1 MVIAIILVN
10 VMIIMNAEMEVGKEI
25 IVVIL
30 IVGIT
35 GTTEVIIVVAIDM
48 KMILLVKWIV
58 IVEDLDVTMTNH
70 VDRVRALQVEDLAM
84 IKHNKVKRFVS
95 SLLCYL

>member
-1 MVIAIILVN
+1 
-10 VMIIMNAEMEVGKEI
+10 MIIMNAEMEVGKEI

-35 GTTEVIIVVAIDM
+35 GTAEVINVIVVAIDETM

-58 IVEDLDVTMTNH
+58 IVEDLDATMTNH
-70 VDRVRALQVEDLAM
+70 VNRVRVLQVEDRVM
-84 IKHNKVKRFVS
+84 IKHK
-95 SLLCYL
+95 

>member
-1 MVIAIILVN
+1 
-10 VMIIMNAEMEVGKEI
+10 MIIMNAEMEVGKEI

-35 GTTEVIIVVAIDM
+35 GTTEVINVIVVAIDETM

-58 IVEDLDVTMTNH
+58 IVEDLDATMTNH
-70 VDRVRALQVEDLAM
+70 VNRVRVLQVEDRVM
-84 IKHNKVKRFVS
+84 IKHK
-95 SLLCYL
+95 